1 MSQNSCPLC
10 ERANGEPLHHAED
23 ALISLIRSNE
33 PGWQPEQGICPPCH
47 ELFRGARD
55 RLQAHPQIFH
65 HGGYRILPT
74 PLRVGADERLC
85 GRGVT
90 IAFLDSGFY
99 PHPDLVEPRNRIL
112 RYVNVADPHH
122 DESELHIPD
131 NSSWHGMMTSVVAAG
146 NGHLSGGLYRGL
158 ACEAELALI
167 KVGSANRIHH
177 ENIRRG
183 LEWVVAHAA
192 EYRIRIVNVS
202 CGGDYEA
209 SYLTDALSQ
218 AAEAA
223 VRAGIVVV
231 CAAGNDGGA
240 ENHAVLPPASAPS
253 VITVGGFSDNNTLE
267 RGDNA
272 GYHSSYGATFDGL
285 QKPEIIAPSIWIAA
299 PILPGTA
306 TAAEA
311 RLYDLLHAAPDSEV
325 RDVLKANAGIDPQL
339 DAMSDLPVYLIR
351 HLVSIKLHDAHV
363 ISGHYKHVDGTSFAA
378 PIVSSVVAQMLEAN
392 PRLTPQQVKR
402 ILIDTALRIESV
414 SVDRQG
420 WGTIIPARAVERAA
434 QYC

>member
-1 MSQNSCPLC
+1 MACL
-10 ERANGEPLHHAED
+10 
-23 ALISLIRSNE
+23 
-33 PGWQPEQGICPPCH
+33 
-47 ELFRGARD
+47 ELFGGARD
-55 RLQAHPQIFH
+55 RLHAHPQIFH

-74 PLRVGADERLC
+74 PLRVGADEHLC

-99 PHPDLVEPRNRIL
+99 PHPDLIEPRPRIR
-112 RYVNVADPHH
+112 RYVNVADPQH
-122 DESELHIPD
+122 DERELDTPD
-131 NSSWHGMMTSVVAAG
+131 DSSWHGMMTSVVAAG

-158 ACEAELALI
+158 ACEAELVLI

-183 LEWVVAHAA
+183 LEWVIAHQA
-192 EYRIRIVNVS
+192 EYNIRVVNVS
-202 CGGDYEA
+202 CGGDYEG

-218 AAEAA
+218 TAEAA

-240 ENHAVLPPASAPS
+240 EHHAVLPPASAPA

-267 RGDNA
+267 PGDNA
-272 GYHSSYGATFDGL
+272 GYHSSYGATIDGL

-299 PILPGTA
+299 PILPGTP
-306 TAAEA
+306 TAAAA
-311 RLYDLLHAAPDSEV
+311 RLYDWLHHTPDEEV
-325 RDVLKANAGIDPQL
+325 RDVLKAHAGIDAQL
-339 DAMSDLPVYLIR
+339 DAISELPIYLIR
-351 HLVSIKLHDAHV
+351 HLVSIKLHDANV

-392 PRLTPQQVKR
+392 PRLTTQQVKR
-402 ILIDTALRIESV
+402 ILIDTATRIASV

-420 WGTIIPARAVERAA
+420 WGTIMPARAVERAR
-434 QYC
+434 QYQ

>member
-1 MSQNSCPLC
+1 MSEALCPLC
-10 ERANGEPLHHAED
+10 GRAGNQQLHD
-23 ALISLIRSNE
+23 ADETLLALIRSNA
-33 PGWQPEQGICPPCH
+33 PDWQPWQGACQPCL

-55 RLQAHPQIFH
+55 RLYAHPQIFH
-65 HGGYRILPT
+65 DDGYRILPT
-74 PLRVGADERLC
+74 PIRVGADENLC

-99 PHPDLVEPRNRIL
+99 PHPDLIEPRHRIR
-112 RYVNVADPHH
+112 RYINVADPHQ
-122 DESELHIPD
+122 DERELYTPD

-158 ACEAELALI
+158 ACEAELVLI

-183 LEWVVAHAA
+183 LEWVVEHQA
-192 EYRIRIVNVS
+192 EYNIRVVNVS

-267 RGDNA
+267 PGDNA
-272 GYHSSYGATFDGL
+272 GYHSSYGATIDGL

-299 PILPGTA
+299 PILPGTP

-311 RLYDLLHAAPDSEV
+311 RLYDWLHHTPDEEV
-325 RDVLKANAGIDPQL
+325 RGVLKAHVGIDAQL
-339 DAMSDLPVYLIR
+339 DAISDLPIYLIR
-351 HLVSIKLHDAHV
+351 HLVSIKLHDANV
-363 ISGHYKHVDGTSFAA
+363 ISGYYKHVDGTSFAA
-378 PIVSSVVAQMLEAN
+378 PIVSSVIAQMLEAN

-402 ILIDTALRIESV
+402 ILIDTATRIASI

-420 WGTIIPARAVERAA
+420 WGTITPARAVERAR
-434 QYC
+434 QYQ